1 MDRARRPAQID
12 MISRSAADA
21 AERLVAVEARERAR
35 QAGGV
40 AGAGDAGAG
49 LVGRRP
55 FDGFGDAPPPSRTT
69 DRVRAVRRSTDHDP
83 EAACAPV
90 HRRAGVSSW

>member
-1 MDRARRPAQID
+1 MLSRRRGRAQIG
-12 MISRSAADA
+12 RSAADA
-21 AERLVAVEARERAR
+21 AERLVAVEARERTSEAR
-35 QAGGV
+35 SV

-55 FDGFGDAPPPSRTT
+55 FDGFGDAAAARRAA